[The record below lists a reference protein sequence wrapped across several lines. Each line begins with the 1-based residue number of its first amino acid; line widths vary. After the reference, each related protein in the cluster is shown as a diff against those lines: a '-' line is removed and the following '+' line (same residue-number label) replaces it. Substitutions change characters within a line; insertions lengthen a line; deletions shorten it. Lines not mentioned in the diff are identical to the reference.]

1 MKQFS
6 MYKTIKVD
14 TNKQGVTTITMA
26 RPDVH
31 NAFNAQMIEEL
42 TAVFKKLNDDNAVH
56 VIILQANGKSFSAG
70 ADINW
75 MKGMAQATEAE
86 NKVDSEK
93 LASLMRTIN
102 YMEIGPK
109 FSKVFR

>member
-31 NAFNAQMIEEL
+31 NAFNAEMIAEL
-42 TAVFKKLNDDNAVH
+42 TSAFVAIDQNLDTRIEDD
-56 VIILQANGKSFSAG
+56 IL
-70 ADINW
+70 
-75 MKGMAQATEAE
+75 
-86 NKVDSEK
+86 VV
-93 LASLMRTIN
+93 N
-102 YMEIGPK
+102 Y
-109 FSKVFR
+109 